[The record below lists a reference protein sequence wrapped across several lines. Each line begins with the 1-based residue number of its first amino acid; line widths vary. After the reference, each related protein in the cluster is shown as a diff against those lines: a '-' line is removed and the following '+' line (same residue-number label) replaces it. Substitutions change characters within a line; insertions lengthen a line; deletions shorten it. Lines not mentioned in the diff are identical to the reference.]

1 MSKIN
6 FSKTTGLV
14 EFFGTINATDLQICE
29 SKKKPGTHYVV
40 FKCAG
45 GKEEITML
53 AKSITG
59 IDATNAASLQ
69 VSWIEGTTDAGEPL
83 EGYMIHPV
91 GERVVK
97 ATFSLADLTAVVGI
111 K

>member
-29 SKKKPGTHYVV
+29 SKKTGNSYVV

>member
-14 EFFGTINATDLQICE
+14 EFFGTIGATDLQICE

-45 GKEEITML
+45 GKEETTML

-59 IDATNAASLQ
+59 INASNAGVLQ
-69 VSWIEGTTDAGEPL
+69 VSWIEGTTDSGEPL
-83 EGYMIHPV
+83 EGYMVHPV
-91 GERVVK
+91 GERKVV

>member
-14 EFFGTINATDLQICE
+14 EFFGTIGATGLDICQ
-29 SKKKPGTHYVV
+29 SKKTGNSYVV
-40 FKCAG
+40 FKCADG
-45 GKEEITML
+45 NEEITML
-53 AKSITG
+53 AKSITT
-59 IDATNAASLQ
+59 IDASNVTALQ

-97 ATFSLADLTAVVGI
+97 ASFSLADLTAAVGI

>member
-1 MSKIN
+1 MNKIN

-14 EFFGTINATDLQICE
+14 EFFGNIGATGLDICE
-29 SKKKPGTHYVV
+29 SKKTGNSYVV
-40 FKCAG
+40 FKCEN

-59 IDATNAASLQ
+59 IDATNVATLQ
-69 VSWIEGTTDAGEPL
+69 VSWIEGTTEDGNEL
-83 EGYMIHPV
+83 SGYMIHPT

-97 ATFSLADLTAVVGI
+97 ASFSLADLTAAVGM

>member
-14 EFFGTINATDLQICE
+14 EFFGTISATDLQICD
-29 SKKKPGTHYVV
+29 SKKKPGTRYVV

-45 GKEEITML
+45 GKEETTMI
-53 AKSITG
+53 AKSITA
-59 IDATNAASLQ
+59 IDASNVTALQ
-69 VSWIEGTTDAGEPL
+69 VSWIEGTTDAGEAL
-83 EGYMIHPV
+83 EGYMVHPV
-91 GERVVK
+91 GERKVIS
-97 ATFSLADLTAVVGI
+97 TFSLADLTAAVGI

>member
-29 SKKKPGTHYVV
+29 SKKTGNPYVV

-45 GKEEITML
+45 GKEEITMI

-59 IDATNAASLQ
+59 IDASNAGTLQ

-83 EGYMIHPV
+83 EGYMIHNV

>member
-14 EFFGTINATDLQICE
+14 EFFGTINATDLQICV
-29 SKKKPGTHYVV
+29 SKKTGNSYVV